1 MRKLVEIYTD
11 GACSGNPGNGGWA
24 AVLIYKDTRRQ
35 ISGAERETTN
45 NRMELLAAIRAL
57 EALKMP
63 CEVKLYS
70 DSAYLCNGFN
80 KGWIYNWIRNGW
92 KTAAKKNVENVE
104 LWQRLYELTRTHSV
118 EWIKVAGH
126 SDNELNNLC
135 DKLARQAITEMK

>member
-1 MRKLVEIYTD
+1 
-11 GACSGNPGNGGWA
+11 
-24 AVLIYKDTRRQ
+24 
-35 ISGAERETTN
+35 
-45 NRMELLAAIRAL
+45 MELLAAIRAL
-57 EALKMP
+57 EALKVP
-63 CEVKLYS
+63 CDAKLYS

-104 LWQRLYELTRTHSV
+104 LWQRLYELTRTHNV